1 MTPASL
7 DEGNY
12 DVQFSIRVPKAL
24 ADEINTR
31 AEREGIKPSTWIR
44 NAITYTIEDKDKN
57 RAEDIRIPL
66 LRILQQDETVRNL
79 IREITRAEQTTA
91 RSIETV
97 KEELAE
103 SQRRNRKLE
112 RSLQDAKQSL
122 RLIDRQYSDQV
133 RVIEHLEVQQKKL
146 LATFVQDPSNRET
159 LTHLDE
165 LAARIDAEKEKIN
178 TLSIQQTVARE
189 EMIILEAKFV
199 ESNAEYMKL
208 QEEFAAQNTN
218 ELRARFNRI
227 NKRYTRGIT

>member
-208 QEEFAAQNTN
+208 KEEFAAQNTN

-227 NKRYTRGIT
+227 NKR

>member
-1 MTPASL
+1 MTPASI

-12 DVQFSIRVPKAL
+12 DVQFSIRVPKSL
-24 ADEINTR
+24 ADEINAR

-44 NAITYTIEDKDKN
+44 NAIAYTIEDKDKT

-79 IREITRAEQTTA
+79 IREITRAEQTPA

-103 SQRRNRKLE
+103 TQRRNRKCE
-112 RSLQDAKQSL
+112 QALQDAKQSL

-165 LAARIDAEKEKIN
+165 LATRIDAEKEKIN
-178 TLSIQQTVARE
+178 SLSIQQTVARE

-227 NKRYTRGIT
+227 NKR

>member
-1 MTPASL
+1 MAC
-7 DEGNY
+7 E
-12 DVQFSIRVPKAL
+12 
-24 ADEINTR
+24 
-31 AEREGIKPSTWIR
+31 
-44 NAITYTIEDKDKN
+44 KDKN

-79 IREITRAEQTTA
+79 IREITRAEQTPA

-208 QEEFAAQNTN
+208 QEEFAAQNET
-218 ELRARFNRI
+218 ERREYFSHI
-227 NKRYTRGIT
+227 NKKMRDNMK

>member
-103 SQRRNRKLE
+103 SQRRNRKLD

-178 TLSIQQTVARE
+178 SLSIQQTVARE

-208 QEEFAAQNTN
+208 QEEFAAQNSS

-227 NKRYTRGIT
+227 NKR

>member
-165 LAARIDAEKEKIN
+165 LAARIDAEKEKI
-178 TLSIQQTVARE
+178 TSLKIQQTVARE
-189 EMIILEAKFV
+189 EMILLEAKFV

-227 NKRYTRGIT
+227 NKR